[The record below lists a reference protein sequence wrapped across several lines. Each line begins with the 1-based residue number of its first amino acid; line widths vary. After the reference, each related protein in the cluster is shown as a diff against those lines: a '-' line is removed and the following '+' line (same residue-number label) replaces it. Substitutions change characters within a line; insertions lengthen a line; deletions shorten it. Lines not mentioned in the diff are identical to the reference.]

1 MTVEIH
7 WNTVSWNN
15 TCWHADM
22 LPLCKLYFD
31 ILRSTI
37 FHTTNLFASLQPTEL
52 TRWACDFVCTQ
63 PWPLKGRAM
72 PSPVW
77 LRPRQMSMNACRFLC
92 LEDPGGVFLRS
103 IMQLIMW
110 AHPNW
115 QLWPTITMV
124 QVHWSLAFWLGSLS
138 VFQSCWLQGHAW
150 ISPTIEGRQLQTFCS
165 RCPCQSPV

>member
-1 MTVEIH
+1 ML
-7 WNTVSWNN
+7 
-15 TCWHADM
+15 TCWHAS
-22 LPLCKLYFD
+22 LVQTLFRYSSFYHFFTPRTTCS
-31 ILRSTI
+31 LRFS
-37 FHTTNLFASLQPTEL
+37 TEL

-77 LRPRQMSMNACRFLC
+77 LRPRQMSMNACRFPC